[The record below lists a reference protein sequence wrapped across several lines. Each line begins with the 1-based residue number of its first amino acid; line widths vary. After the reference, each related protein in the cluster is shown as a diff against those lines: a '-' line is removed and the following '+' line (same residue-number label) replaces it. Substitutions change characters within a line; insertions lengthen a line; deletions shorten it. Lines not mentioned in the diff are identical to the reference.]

1 MSAFIGAGIVSV
13 ATWSDTTA
21 FDGLTFRDVGN
32 VSKLEPKFSEDR
44 KTQKNFRTPA
54 GGNYASFSRIEDGTL
69 DFEFL
74 DLSPE
79 NLGLTLWGA
88 ITTAAGSST
97 IEAMVNPAPVV
108 AVKFVGTN
116 LVTGNACTGKFQ
128 KVRLSPP
135 QGVPLISDDF
145 ASMAITGTLEA
156 DEKIS
161 PRGVVTGAIETTTL
175 TVSAVTSGSLSVG
188 QTISGTGVTAGTKIT
203 ALGTGTGGTG
213 TYTVSASQTVSS
225 TTITGIQSPYFSIE
239 MAN

>member
-13 ATWSDTTA
+13 AIWSPTTA
-21 FDGLTFRDVGN
+21 FDTLVFRDVGN

-74 DLSPE
+74 DLSAD

-88 ITTAAGSST
+88 VTTALGITT
-97 IEAMVNPAPVV
+97 IEAMTDSAPVI

-116 LVTGNACTGKFQ
+116 LVTGKDCTGKFH

-135 QGVPLISDDF
+135 NGVPLIGEDF

-156 DEKIS
+156 DEKITD
-161 PRGVVTGAIETTTL
+161 PG
-175 TVSAVTSGSLSVG
+175 
-188 QTISGTGVTAGTKIT
+188 K
-203 ALGTGTGGTG
+203 
-213 TYTVSASQTVSS
+213 
-225 TTITGIQSPYFSIE
+225 SPYFTIILE
-239 MAN
+239 D